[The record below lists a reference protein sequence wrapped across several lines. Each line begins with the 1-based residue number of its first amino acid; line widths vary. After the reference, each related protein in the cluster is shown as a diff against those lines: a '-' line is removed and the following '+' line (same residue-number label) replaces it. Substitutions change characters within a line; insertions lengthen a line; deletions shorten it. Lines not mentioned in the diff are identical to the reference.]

1 MKRPV
6 ILLLLAVPCLNA
18 ASIFQKIKPKPVE
31 PSPLD
36 KYLSTISADEV
47 KPPEAQ
53 PGSLWT
59 PHSHLTNA
67 ARDMRASAPGDLIT
81 VIVSETT
88 NAVVTGATTSQ
99 RTSSANASV
108 NSLAG
113 PKAATGALANLANL
127 SGAQKLDGKGTTTR
141 TTSLSSTLTAHVANW
156 TDGTATISVLDNETT
171 VLALAIPASV
181 TEGGTGIGT
190 VSISGTMTTALAVA
204 LSSNNTA
211 RLTVPASVTIP
222 AGSTSA
228 TFTLTAPDNT
238 LRDGSAPATVA
249 ATAAGFTGASATT
262 SVLDNDVEHFTVSAI
277 AASQIRGLPFS
288 ITLVAKD
295 INNATIASYA
305 GTAGLSAGG
314 AES

>member
-18 ASIFQKIKPKPVE
+18 ASIFQKIKPKPIE

-36 KYLSTISADEV
+36 KYLSTISAEEV

-67 ARDMRASAPGDLIT
+67 ARDLRASSPGDLIT

-127 SGAQKLDGKGTTTR
+127 SSAQKLDGKGTTTR
-141 TTSLSSTLTAHVANW
+141 TTSLSSTLTAHVARILPGGLMLIEGSKSLQVN
-156 TDGTATISVLDNETT
+156 SEQQT
-171 VLALAIPASV
+171 V
-181 TEGGTGIGT
+181 T
-190 VSISGTMTTALAVA
+190 V
-204 LSSNNTA
+204 
-211 RLTVPASVTIP
+211 
-222 AGSTSA
+222 
-228 TFTLTAPDNT
+228 
-238 LRDGSAPATVA
+238 
-249 ATAAGFTGASATT
+249 
-262 SVLDNDVEHFTVSAI
+262 
-277 AASQIRGLPFS
+277 RGLVR
-288 ITLVAKD
+288 TAD
-295 INNATIASYA
+295 ISTGNTIASASIADMEVKVNGKGIVGDAIRRPNILYRILL
-305 GTAGLSAGG
+305 GILPF
-314 AES
+314 